1 MWPKSA
7 LLFLMQQLKVAK
19 AITRLSP
26 VTNVTYTLQ
35 YAHNQHYPVISV
47 AETLGCTGV
56 AVPLGIYV

>member
-1 MWPKSA
+1 
-7 LLFLMQQLKVAK
+7 MQQLKVAK